1 MHWRN
6 RRRVRRRTSGRSHYN
21 YERNYDPATGRYVE
35 SDPIGLA
42 AGVNTYIYV
51 GGNPLLYID
60 ALGLCWIYHQGT
72 GQIQHVDANGNVTY
86 SATGYAGHGLGI
98 NNPAMQNVAGGHN
111 VANSGPLPQGS
122 YNIGTQQDNTTAGGV
137 NLPASM
143 RLSQANTNQ
152 MFNRDGFLIHGDNSR
167 GGRSAS
173 DGCIVLNKAARD
185 AIGSSNDHCLQV
197 VQ

>member
-1 MHWRN
+1 M
-6 RRRVRRRTSGRSHYN
+6 T
-21 YERNYDPATGRYVE
+21 YD
-35 SDPIGLA
+35 LC
-42 AGVNTYIYV
+42 AG
-51 GGNPLLYID
+51 
-60 ALGLCWIYHQGT
+60 A
-72 GQIQHVDANGNVTY
+72 
-86 SATGYAGHGLGI
+86 
-98 NNPAMQNVAGGHN
+98 
-111 VANSGPLPQGS
+111 
-122 YNIGTQQDNTTAGGV
+122 QDNTTAGGV